1 VAAFSP
7 GSFLPDSFAPDG
19 FLLDAVEPAYSRI
32 AFAVAAFSEV
42 AFSFDAATPPE
53 PDVVTS
59 QLIGGGYNPSQGLY
73 PRPPSR
79 QQVSRD
85 RERVG
90 LLDELALQ
98 AIAEVAARQAE
109 RLEQD
114 AQKRFD
120 ELSRE
125 LQLRGLE
132 WEARYLET
140 LNAKRE
146 ELIDAEI
153 LSRLKAKFRADD
165 EMIVLMLLAASI

>member
-1 VAAFSP
+1 MSAFSP
-7 GSFLPDSFAPDG
+7 GSFLPDSFAPDA
-19 FLLDAVEPAYSRI
+19 FLVDAVEPAYSKI
-32 AFAVAAFSEV
+32 AFSIDAFSEL
-42 AFSFDAATPPE
+42 AFSFDTATPPE
-53 PDVVTS
+53 PDIATT
-59 QLIGGGYNPSQGLY
+59 QLVGGGYHPSQGLY

-79 QQVSRD
+79 QEVSRD
-85 RERVG
+85 RERFG
-90 LLDELALQ
+90 LLDELALK

-114 AQKRFD
+114 AQKRFE

-132 WEARYLET
+132 WEARYLEA

-165 EMIVLMLLAASI
+165 EMIILMLLAASI

>member
-1 VAAFSP
+1 MPFSP
-7 GSFLPDSFAPDG
+7 GSFSGNFTHGPVFEGNGNFSGGSFSGAIGG
-19 FLLDAVEPAYSRI
+19 FSVDEEAVDEIQPL
-32 AFAVAAFSEV
+32 V
-42 AFSFDAATPPE
+42 
-53 PDVVTS
+53 
-59 QLIGGGYNPSQGLY
+59 GGGYNPSQGLY

-79 QQVSRD
+79 RQVSRD
-85 RERVG
+85 RERLG
-90 LLDELALQ
+90 LLDELALKT
-98 AIAEVAARQAE
+98 IAEVAARQAE

-114 AQKRFD
+114 AQKRFE